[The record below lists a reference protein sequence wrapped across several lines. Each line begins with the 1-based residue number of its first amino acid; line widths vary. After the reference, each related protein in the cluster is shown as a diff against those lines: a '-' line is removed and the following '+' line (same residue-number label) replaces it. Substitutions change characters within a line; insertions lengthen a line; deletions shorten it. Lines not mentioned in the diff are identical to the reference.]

1 MKANITIT
9 RYYCY
14 EVEGDTERDCVNNAL
29 DQFCSDVGRPV
40 ASFWYDDIDIEEI
53 ETESE

>member
-14 EVEGDTERDCVNNAL
+14 EAEGETERDCVSDAL
-29 DQFCSDVGRPV
+29 NQFYSDMSSPV

-53 ETESE
+53 EEEE

>member
-14 EVEGDTERDCVNNAL
+14 ETEGETERDCVSDAL
-29 DQFCSDVGRPV
+29 NQFQSEMSMPV

-53 ETESE
+53 EVEEE